1 MPLFGRIA
9 QYSRSTTP
17 YSGLVESTVTSNVF
31 LTVDAVM
38 VNYSWITSSAT
49 ASRLTVQGNESDGL
63 NAGLNESEWLDM
75 KGVTATG
82 YYSMTTIPRWLRM
95 LRTPSNSSSTI
106 FLSLHF
112 GP

>member
-17 YSGLVESTVTSNVF
+17 YSGIAESAVTSNVF

-38 VNYSWITSSAT
+38 VNFSWITSSAT
-49 ASRLTVQGNESDGL
+49 ASTLTLQGTESDGL
-63 NAGLNESEWLDM
+63 NAALPESEWQNM
-75 KGVTATG
+75 RAVTALG
-82 YYSMTTIPRWLRM
+82 YYSMTTIPRWLRFQ
-95 LRTPSNSSSTI
+95 RNPSASSSTLY
-106 FLSLHF
+106 LSLHF